1 MPWSGGTYSKWNN
14 SSGGWAGDQAAG
26 LGIESGR
33 HDSQDNDFTTGIN
46 TCLAKDGSN
55 AATGNL
61 NLGSFKLTTVANG
74 TARTD
79 AATLGQVQDGTS
91 SYLGTTGGTSTAF
104 TVTATPTITALV
116 TGALYTFKANTAN
129 GATPTLK
136 IDATAATTIQRQGT
150 ALAGNEFKA
159 NDFVNVIYDGT
170 NFQIL
175 NIASAPLFV
184 DRTNNRIGIGTTAPA
199 SILDVQSTQTFP
211 TFTTFSA
218 AGTGP
223 SIRMQKSRGSTV
235 GTNTIVQNGD
245 SAGDVY
251 FFGANGSSYTEC
263 ALIRAEIDGT
273 PGATNDMPGRLLFY
287 TTPDGT
293 GAVTE
298 RMRITAAG
306 RVGINNNG
314 PAGVLHITN
323 SESSTL
329 NSVIITNTVAGDVS
343 TAAVTI
349 TKKDNNSTT
358 SQSLIQFLM
367 NGGANGQGQINA
379 NGALQAAFGTYS
391 DKRLKENVIPLPSQ
405 LQNIMALQPVEF
417 DYKNG
422 AGHQIGFIA
431 QDVKTI
437 YPDLVGEDSD
447 GYLTLSGLGKN
458 EARMIKA
465 FQEFAAELQTKIAA
479 LEARIIALEG

>member
-1 MPWSGGTYSKWNN
+1 M
-14 SSGGWAGDQAAG
+14 
-26 LGIESGR
+26 
-33 HDSQDNDFTTGIN
+33 
-46 TCLAKDGSN
+46 
-55 AATGNL
+55 
-61 NLGSFKLTTVANG
+61 
-74 TARTD
+74 
-79 AATLGQVQDGTS
+79 
-91 SYLGTTGGTSTAF
+91 
-104 TVTATPTITALV
+104 
-116 TGALYTFKANTAN
+116 
-129 GATPTLK
+129 
-136 IDATAATTIQRQGT
+136 
-150 ALAGNEFKA
+150 
-159 NDFVNVIYDGT
+159 
-170 NFQIL
+170 
-175 NIASAPLFV
+175 
-184 DRTNNRIGIGTTAPA
+184 
-199 SILDVQSTQTFP
+199 
-211 TFTTFSA
+211 
-218 AGTGP
+218 
-223 SIRMQKSRGSTV
+223 
-235 GTNTIVQNGD
+235 
-245 SAGDVY
+245 
-251 FFGANGSSYTEC
+251 
-263 ALIRAEIDGT
+263 
-273 PGATNDMPGRLLFY
+273 
-287 TTPDGT
+287 
-293 GAVTE
+293 
-298 RMRITAAG
+298 
-306 RVGINNNG
+306 
-314 PAGVLHITN
+314 
-323 SESSTL
+323 
-329 NSVIITNTVAGDVS
+329 AGDVS